1 MMLVW
6 RKDLITALAAAALLP
21 LGALA
26 IYPDGH
32 YKYVTEI
39 TSEEYF
45 ANHIQSE
52 ISAQTAYVGLPR
64 RPEGDDESRRLRGTL
79 SHGRLRGRIMAFHLP
94 ILI

>member
-1 MMLVW
+1 MLVW

-52 ISAQTAYVGLPR
+52 ISSYVGLPR

-79 SHGRLRGRIMAFHLP
+79 SHGRLRGRIMIFHLL